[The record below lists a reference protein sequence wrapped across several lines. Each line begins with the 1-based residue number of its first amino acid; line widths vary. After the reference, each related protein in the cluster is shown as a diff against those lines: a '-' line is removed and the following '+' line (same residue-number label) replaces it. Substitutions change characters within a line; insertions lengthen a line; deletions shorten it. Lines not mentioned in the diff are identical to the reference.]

1 MLVPVL
7 LFQGVVV
14 YSERDFYQIL
24 GVSRDASTKEI
35 KRAYRKLAMK
45 YHPDK
50 NPDNPSAEE
59 KFRDISDAYEVL
71 TDEGKR
77 KTYDQYGEEG
87 LKDNMNHDASDVF
100 SSFFGGGG
108 FGGFKF
114 SFGGDDMH
122 REKEIPRGADIVM
135 DLEVTLEEL
144 YTGEFVEVARYKP
157 VVKPASGKRKCNCRT
172 EMKTVQLGPGSFQM
186 SPQQV
191 CEQCPNV
198 KLVNEEKVLE
208 VEIEPGMKDGQEY
221 PFVAEGEPHIDG
233 EPGDLKF
240 RMIQLR
246 HPVFERKGDD
256 LYTNITI
263 SLLDALNGFTMELP
277 HLDGHKVKIKQE
289 KVTWPGARIRKKGE
303 GMPNYENNNILGSLY
318 ITFDVEFPKI
328 SLTDDDRKAVAD
340 ILKQSSKQTPYNG
353 L

>member
-1 MLVPVL
+1 MC
-7 LFQGVVV
+7 
-14 YSERDFYQIL
+14 R
-24 GVSRDASTKEI
+24 
-35 KRAYRKLAMK
+35 
-45 YHPDK
+45 
-50 NPDNPSAEE
+50 
-59 KFRDISDAYEVL
+59 
-71 TDEGKR
+71 
-77 KTYDQYGEEG
+77 
-87 LKDNMNHDASDVF
+87 
-100 SSFFGGGG
+100 FFGGGG